1 MLMQTKYF
9 VLLTQQREIVKQL
22 RIRNWDKWQ
31 SYRRDRGQPPWIKVH
46 RVIMR
51 DLNWVSLSN
60 AQRGQ
65 LLAIWLLAADNDG
78 VIPASAPLLKQLCH
92 MDHEPELEVLIDQ
105 GFVCPDA
112 IVTPSWRQVDFLETE
127 TETETE
133 AEADS
138 TVAARPDVGAAP
150 QFEELKLIFPRRAGS
165 QPWHDAKKA
174 INARI
179 REGHT
184 WDEILAGAKRY
195 AAFCR
200 ATGKEHSEHVM
211 QAKRFCGPAKPFLES
226 FDLPATTADNRLAAN
241 LSAAEKFKARTGGG
255 TV

>member
-1 MLMQTKYF
+1 MK
-9 VLLTQQREIVKQL
+9 EKL

-46 RVIMR
+46 RSLMR
-51 DLNWVSLSN
+51 DMNWVSLSD

-65 LLAIWLLAADNDG
+65 LVAIWMLAADQDG
-78 VIPASAPLLKQLCH
+78 AVPADPAMIKKLCH
-92 MDHEPELEVLIDQ
+92 MDCEPELDFFIDQ
-105 GFVCPDA
+105 GFICRDA
-112 IVTPSWRQVDFLETE
+112 NMTSPWRQVDFLEKRRI
-127 TETETE
+127 E
-133 AEADS
+133 AEAETEENS
-138 TVAARPDVGAAP
+138 TVAARPNAADAP
-150 QFEELKLIFPRRAGS
+150 QFEELQIIFPRRAGS

-184 WDEILAGAKRY
+184 WEEILAGAKRY

-226 FDLPATTADNRLAAN
+226 FDLPATAAENRLAAN
-241 LSAAEKFKARTGGG
+241 LSAAEKFKIRTGGRIA
-255 TV
+255 